1 MDKELEK
8 YYEAQFVMFG
18 EQGWRDFVQ
27 QVNEMLAATNS
38 IAGIEDAK
46 ALHYRQG
53 ECSIMQWVI
62 SSRNRAGVT
71 LCSKSMKCWRQLI
84 ASPVLRTPKPCIT
97 GRVSVPS
104 CNG

>member
-18 EQGWRDFVQ
+18 EQGWRDFVH
-27 QVNEMLAATNS
+27 QVSEMLVATNS

-53 ECSIMQWVI
+53 ECSIMEWVI
-62 SSRNRAGVT
+62 SWENMVREAH
-71 LCSKSMKCWRQLI
+71 KQLMED
-84 ASPVLRTPKPCIT
+84 A
-97 GRVSVPS
+97 
-104 CNG
+104 NGTS

>member
-1 MDKELEK
+1 MMDRELRE
-8 YYEAQFVMFG
+8 YYEAQFVLFA
-18 EQGWRDFVQ
+18 EPGWRDFIQ

-62 SSRNRAGVT
+62 SWENMVREAH
-71 LCSKSMKCWRQLI
+71 KQLMEDE
-84 ASPVLRTPKPCIT
+84 
-97 GRVSVPS
+97 
-104 CNG
+104 NGTA